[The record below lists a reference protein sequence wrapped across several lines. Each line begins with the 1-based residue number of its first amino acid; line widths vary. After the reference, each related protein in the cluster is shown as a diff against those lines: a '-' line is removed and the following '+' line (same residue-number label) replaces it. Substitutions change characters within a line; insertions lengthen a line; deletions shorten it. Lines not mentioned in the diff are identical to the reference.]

1 MKRPIKLEDRRMKRA
16 RLVRD
21 GLSWRQA
28 CLQAGYSLSVA
39 NKGPRGYSGADGHS
53 RPGLL
58 KDFERAAEEA
68 VWKPDQLRK
77 IVTHRLA
84 KAIIEGKPS
93 TVAREAELIGKMKE
107 VDLFVRNAE
116 VQVGIWGILSTP
128 EAGQMLDNMDKI
140 LDDYKD

>member
-1 MKRPIKLEDRRMKRA
+1 MKLEDRRMKRA

-39 NKGPRGYSGADGHS
+39 NKGPRGYSGADGHN
-53 RPGLL
+53 RLGLL

-68 VWKPDQLRK
+68 VWKPDQLKK

-84 KAIIEGKPS
+84 TAVIEGKAS
-93 TVAREAELIGKMKE
+93 MVAREAELIGRMRE
-107 VDLFVRNAE
+107 VDLFVRNAD

-128 EAGQMLDNMDKI
+128 EASQTLDVEART
-140 LDDYKD
+140 LDAHKE